1 VRWSQYFRRVLYIY
15 VHITDVDTEAKKGE
29 EKEHKKKGSE
39 LCERGVFVED
49 ELMVLCFLS
58 VGFSGL
64 MLWWRLEKEI

>member
-1 VRWSQYFRRVLYIY
+1 MRWSQYFRRVLYIY
-15 VHITDVDTEAKKGE
+15 VHTTDVDTEAKKGE
-29 EKEHKKKGSE
+29 DTQKKGSE